1 MANELNA
8 ATVWMFLRETQLPK
22 DVSEMFVEGEQA
34 YAAYATIRDVAV
46 FTNKRLIVRDA
57 QGISGT
63 KLEIYSM
70 PWSSVDMWS
79 SENAGV
85 IDATAEVELW
95 TRSGHYKIN
104 LKRDVDVRKIDQ
116 LIAYFVLNR

>member
-8 ATVWMFLRETQLPK
+8 VTTWTFYRETDLPE
-22 DVSEMFVEGEQA
+22 DVSEMFVQGEQA
-34 YAAYATIRDVAV
+34 YAAYATVRDVAV

-57 QGISGT
+57 QGISGN
-63 KLEIYSM
+63 KIEVYSL

-85 IDATAEVELW
+85 LDANSEIELW

-104 LKRDVDVRKIDQ
+104 LKRDAEVRKIDQ
-116 LIAYFVLNR
+116 LIAFFVLN